1 MGDFTQIFSSL
12 SVGVVFLVTISTFL
26 VTLIIPGYRWYIF
39 IEKIKKVAR
48 KSQESVFTSFFL
60 TTVFIPLLYGS
71 GLLIQDYTDYLTD
84 RESGGIRYECDI
96 QKLWKKEVNFLNKDT
111 WWGIVNL
118 SNIQR
123 ICLGDEGELRAKSL
137 LKEDAAKL
145 NSLRSDDNQFTVA
158 LNGLGRSLKYAGINV
173 FPETK
178 NRMCSISNKTFVVL
192 NDVDCDDKKTDDEET
207 KCFNKTLKNYN
218 DKKGKKD
225 LNVYSLSELEKEINT
240 LYYRAKN
247 WSYRVIDNHY
257 KELEEIQRRI
267 DFSRSVFLVIS
278 FGLFFTLL
286 AIMFRIS
293 YYLLVLIYR
302 FKSKVTLTIK
312 SDFNNIKSKYIV
324 ICSLLIAMIS
334 LIYITSYGYRNAE
347 RVYNERVFG
356 YYSSYKQDL
365 NEQRAFLKENKKR

>member
-1 MGDFTQIFSSL
+1 MGDLTQIFSSL
-12 SVGVVFLVTISTFL
+12 SVGVVFLVTLSTFF
-26 VTLIIPGYRWYIF
+26 VTLLIPGHRWYVF
-39 IEKIKKVAR
+39 LDKIKKVAS
-48 KSQESVFTSFFL
+48 KSQESAFTSFFL

-96 QKLWKKEVNFLNKDT
+96 QKIWKKEVNFLNKDT
-111 WWGIVNL
+111 WWRIVNL

-123 ICLGDEGELRAKSL
+123 LCLGDEGELRAKSL
-137 LKEDAAKL
+137 LNEDAAKL
-145 NSLRSDDNQFTVA
+145 NSLRSDKNEFTVS
-158 LNGLGRSLKYAGINV
+158 LNGLGRSLKYSGINV

-178 NRMCSISNKTFVVL
+178 NRMCGTSNKTFIVL
-192 NDVDCDDKKTDDEET
+192 NDVNCDDEQT
-207 KCFNKTLKNYN
+207 KCFNKILKNYN
-218 DKKGKKD
+218 DKKDNKD
-225 LNVYSLSELEKEINT
+225 LNVYSLSELEKEINA

-278 FGLFFTLL
+278 FGLFLTLI
-286 AIMFRIS
+286 AIMCRTAC
-293 YYLLVLIYR
+293 YLLVLIYR
-302 FKSKVTLTIK
+302 FKSNSTLIIK
-312 SDFNNIKSKYIV
+312 SDLHNIKSKYMV
-324 ICSLLIAMIS
+324 IFPLLIAMIF

-365 NEQRAFLKENKKR
+365 NEKRLFLQENKNGNN